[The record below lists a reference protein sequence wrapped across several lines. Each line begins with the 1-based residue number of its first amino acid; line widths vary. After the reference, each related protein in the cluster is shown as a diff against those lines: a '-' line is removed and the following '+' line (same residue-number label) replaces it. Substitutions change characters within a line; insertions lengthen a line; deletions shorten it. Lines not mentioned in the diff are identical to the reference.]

1 MAYEKNFQFSIFKGF
16 DFILSIEYGPKIS
29 FRYSITV
36 AHLSEKMLQCDSIY
50 ARGRADLL
58 FSCEIEAPK
67 VSLFDQY
74 FSCTCSQRGCRTRPS
89 IRGQDPNNITD
100 TGARC
105 LVYDND
111 NDDDGDGS
119 LYDTKVRSSEH
130 PVWRPSQ
137 SVG

>member
-1 MAYEKNFQFSIFKGF
+1 
-16 DFILSIEYGPKIS
+16 
-29 FRYSITV
+29 
-36 AHLSEKMLQCDSIY
+36 MLQCDSIY

-105 LVYDND
+105 LVYAPVLFILQTVVPYFFATCYTASQNRTQSFCVKIVVFAA
-111 NDDDGDGS
+111 GYGGLKSSPFILKFGS
-119 LYDTKVRSSEH
+119 MGMRLSSA
-130 PVWRPSQ
+130 PKSCCT
-137 SVG
+137 